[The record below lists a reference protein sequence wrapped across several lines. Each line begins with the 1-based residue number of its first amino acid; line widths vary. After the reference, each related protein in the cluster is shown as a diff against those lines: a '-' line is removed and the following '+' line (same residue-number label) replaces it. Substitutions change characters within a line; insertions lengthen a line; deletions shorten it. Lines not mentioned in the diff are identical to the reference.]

1 MVPKTPAP
9 SASRKRHAADDA
21 GDSVSTKRFNR
32 NGRNG
37 KTSAGQAISSMAS
50 SVQGLAEALAK
61 PDPLTT
67 PERRTAAIS
76 IIEKEAAFSDR
87 SRNKVF
93 KLIRRDIAFAES
105 ITSIQDAQKRVG
117 YIRSELEDL

>member
-1 MVPKTPAP
+1 
-9 SASRKRHAADDA
+9 
-21 GDSVSTKRFNR
+21 
-32 NGRNG
+32 
-37 KTSAGQAISSMAS
+37 MAS